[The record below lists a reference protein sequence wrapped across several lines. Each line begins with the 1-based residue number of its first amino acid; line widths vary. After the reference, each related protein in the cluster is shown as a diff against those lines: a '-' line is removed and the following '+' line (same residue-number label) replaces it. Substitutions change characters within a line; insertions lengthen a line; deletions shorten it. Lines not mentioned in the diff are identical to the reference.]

1 MAVSDVFK
9 VYLYADPFVA
19 LYDVDYPF
27 PDGEEITSGIVNVD
41 IVEGT
46 DTYEGPQEQIDTG
59 QFTIVSRNPNLDPKI
74 NPNLK
79 YNSAI
84 KFYDARF
91 GEFFRGYVT
100 DINVEYQR
108 NDNPIITITGTD
120 IFGVMQRV
128 VVSQETHDSIMAL
141 STGPTWNGITFTE
154 FLPYMYDF
162 TSKYL
167 DLTAIAQGTNPQC
180 KGFFFPTSPGSVGSF
195 GQQAVENLNYS
206 PAKYIPQVG
215 ETYLDVINKYA
226 QTNLTSFSARGPD
239 TQLGFFYIN
248 VYPFA
253 KYDPTFWFPQQDP
266 YLEYPDYDFNSDPN
280 SNKPYET
287 ILIDNGYNRVI
298 NQIDISNEYRFVDAG
313 ELKSESENFTR
324 TSSDSIEDYAIS
336 RASMSTIYP
345 EDGDLPNADWADR
358 YSENIFQIT
367 GFPGQEIQKITFD
380 NARIEDIE
388 NEYPYSRYLINQLVR
403 IKHQINNNE
412 TIDRIHNIAGITHNI
427 SLNKWEMGFTLKPSK
442 EDNVFTNQGSLPIL
456 TMNATSGDA
465 NFNFT
470 ATIGSVDPE
479 RIESIVWALSAIDP
493 DDPTLIYPYALS
505 GNMFKNGLAR
515 TGYTQTWN
523 FDDDGILAPYSF
535 DSESTYEEPT
545 DNRYGGYGPGNW
557 NVYAF
562 ITLTNGFTIFL
573 QEQLVVGTPAVEA
586 NFGWTQNLTTSFG
599 QVSFVDTSVNH
610 ETGEPDSYAWT
621 FGDGTTSS
629 ERNPVHTY
637 VPTTN
642 ENSYGVSLEVYAFGP
657 GETKVYNTHTET
669 VTLAQPTMVP
679 DFTWT
684 LNRQTVTF
692 TNTSTNVGLE
702 EPDAYF
708 WNFGDGTTSTAKNP
722 VKIFAAGDEETV
734 SFNVSLTTRNIWEQ
748 TATTTKEVTVE
759 AFDASGTLPISQI
772 RLRIENYTVSRGATS
787 VTKNMYPYIFDMKAR
802 TSGNK
807 VNLSYLKPT
816 TTTGTNIAYFQEA
829 DGTVAEVTTDLL
841 NLTRDSTITP
851 TDQYA
856 LTPFITIPA
865 GSGTSTHTFA
875 LTTNLGNPT
884 QFIKDLLLT
893 VRDVGTTGNIS
904 LPLSSA
910 STNPIYIDVPNTF
923 GGWTN
928 IGYFQLNTGRVDE
941 TKPAGQV
948 TQLVKTMTAI
958 RPMPMNI
965 PYFNYTFSGR
975 TGTFTA
981 LETGSSY
988 SWNFGDGNFGGGAT
1002 ASNLYSAPGTYNVT
1016 LTTNLIGGGTRVTTE
1031 PVIVSAINANSIRY
1045 VKIEQPY
1052 VDSDTRFG
1060 TPTLGN
1066 FSLWKDGA
1074 KLISNINPTWGGAN
1088 NAFINDGG
1096 LWYSGITTTPTLID
1110 TTALL
1115 ASTQTQTQLVTGTG
1129 VRMRGDDSEYR
1140 SQWSGIADFKT
1151 AYNVVSE
1158 IKIDAAKFLTSIPQP
1173 GGFPT
1178 WTGNPPANGPTYNIY
1193 SSTYTGDTW
1202 TTARDGSW
1210 TLIGT
1215 ITPTAMSSTA
1225 FTTYT
1230 MTPS

>member
-9 VYLYADPFVA
+9 VYLYADPFLA
-19 LYDVDYPF
+19 LYDVNLDEA
-27 PDGEEITSGIVNVD
+27 EEITSGIMNVD

-84 KFYDARF
+84 KFYDERF

-128 VVSQETHDSIMAL
+128 VVSQESHDAIMAL

-167 DLTAIAQGTNPQC
+167 DLTAISQGFDPQC
-180 KGFFFPTSPGSVGSF
+180 EGFFFPTSPGSVGSF

-266 YLEYPDYDFNSDPN
+266 YLQYADYDFNSDPN

-479 RIESIVWALSAIDP
+479 RIESIVWALSATDP

-562 ITLTNGFTIFL
+562 ITLTNGFTILL
-573 QEQLVVGTPAVEA
+573 QQTLVVGTPVVEA

-599 QVSFVDTSVNH
+599 QVTFVDTSVNH
-610 ETGEPDSYAWT
+610 ETGEPDSYAWN
-621 FGDGTTSS
+621 FGDGTTSAL
-629 ERNPVHTY
+629 RNPTKVYNPAPGTTTY
-637 VPTTN
+637 SVSLTVFA
-642 ENSYGVSLEVYAFGP
+642 YGVGGA
-657 GETKVYNTHTET
+657 KVYNTHTET
-669 VTLAQPTMVP
+669 VTLVQPTMVP
-679 DFTWT
+679 DFTFT
-684 LNRQTVTF
+684 QDNQTVTF

-702 EPDAYF
+702 EPDAYLWEF
-708 WNFGDGTTSTAKNP
+708 GDGTTSQLKNPIHVFPVDATLTFTYSVKLTTRNIWEQVATITKTVTVTGLNQSGTLPGNKIKLKIDNYIQEKDAVLSTFNNMYPYFFDFKARTSGTLANLAYLKPTTRTNTNNITWYEADGTTVESGDLLNLTRDSSITPTDQFGLTPYLSVPAGSGTVTANFELITTLTEPIALVKDMLLTFRDVGTFNNISYPSSSSSKNTISVDMPDSFGGWVNVGYFPLTGSGRVVDNTIPAGAVTQAVKTFVPLRPMPMNIPYFKYTFDNRTATFTSMETGVSYAWNFGDGTTSTLKDP
-722 VKIFAAGDEETV
+722 VK
-734 SFNVSLTTRNIWEQ
+734 
-748 TATTTKEVTVE
+748 
-759 AFDASGTLPISQI
+759 
-772 RLRIENYTVSRGATS
+772 
-787 VTKNMYPYIFDMKAR
+787 
-802 TSGNK
+802 
-807 VNLSYLKPT
+807 
-816 TTTGTNIAYFQEA
+816 
-829 DGTVAEVTTDLL
+829 
-841 NLTRDSTITP
+841 
-851 TDQYA
+851 
-856 LTPFITIPA
+856 
-865 GSGTSTHTFA
+865 
-875 LTTNLGNPT
+875 
-884 QFIKDLLLT
+884 
-893 VRDVGTTGNIS
+893 
-904 LPLSSA
+904 
-910 STNPIYIDVPNTF
+910 
-923 GGWTN
+923 
-928 IGYFQLNTGRVDE
+928 
-941 TKPAGQV
+941 
-948 TQLVKTMTAI
+948 
-958 RPMPMNI
+958 
-965 PYFNYTFSGR
+965 TFS
-975 TGTFTA
+975 
-981 LETGSSY
+981 SK
-988 SWNFGDGNFGGGAT
+988 N
-1002 ASNLYSAPGTYNVT
+1002 TYTVT
-1016 LTTNLIGGGTRVTTE
+1016 LTVTFADSTTRTTTE
-1031 PVIVSAINANSIRY
+1031 PVIVEAMNPFDVRY
-1045 VKIEQPY
+1045 VKFVQNYHDGTHAFDTPYISNFAPLKRNIEQFAQP
-1052 VDSDTRFG
+1052 FG
-1060 TPTLGN
+1060 TGTPLN
-1066 FSLWKDGA
+1066 VA
-1074 KLISNINPTWGGAN
+1074 KAETYSMNYVQGTDAVASIINPIVSPQ
-1088 NAFINDGG
+1088 NAFVNFRAQSLDATHRSEWEIVRDYKAPIKNITDYVANLYIPTQYGQAPTVAAGIN
-1096 LWYSGITTTPTLID
+1096 YSVYVTNYTGEPANIG
-1110 TTALL
+1110 TA
-1115 ASTQTQTQLVTGTG
+1115 
-1129 VRMRGDDSEYR
+1129 
-1140 SQWSGIADFKT
+1140 
-1151 AYNVVSE
+1151 
-1158 IKIDAAKFLTSIPQP
+1158 
-1173 GGFPT
+1173 T
-1178 WTGNPPANGPTYNIY
+1178 WTKVSDIVPTGLSATVPANYL
-1193 SSTYTGDTW
+1193 
-1202 TTARDGSW
+1202 AV
-1210 TLIGT
+1210 
-1215 ITPTAMSSTA
+1215 
-1225 FTTYT
+1225 
-1230 MTPS
+1230 PS